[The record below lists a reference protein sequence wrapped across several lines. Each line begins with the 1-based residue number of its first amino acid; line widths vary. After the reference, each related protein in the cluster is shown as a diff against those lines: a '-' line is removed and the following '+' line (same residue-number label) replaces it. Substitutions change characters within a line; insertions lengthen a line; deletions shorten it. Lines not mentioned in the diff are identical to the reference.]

1 MKYEDKL
8 NELEKFRN
16 KIDEI
21 DSQIFSLLDERLK
34 ISEDI
39 AEIKKSSGL
48 PVFDA
53 LREKDKIKDISES
66 STLDVRRANINIYKI
81 LSEESKNRQNEIIE
95 KGRYGLIGRGLE
107 HSISPEVH
115 RMLGVVNYELL
126 DINDLEELKEL
137 KEILYDKSFL
147 GFNVTSPYKREV
159 IKYLDEISYEASLVN
174 AVNTIKRTKDGR
186 LIGYNTDIY
195 GFEKLARISSPA
207 DKNILILGSG
217 GGAMASCIG
226 MRNLKAK
233 KIILASR
240 NPLRAKDRVAGLADE
255 IISYDE
261 ISKYEDIDIIIN
273 ATRIGMYPYNGR
285 TPFDIQGKKVPTFEK
300 LSWAIDLIY
309 NPYRTRF
316 LLIYK
321 DYGKKI
327 ISGLPMLVWQ
337 AIRTEEIWERLP
349 EDIDKE
355 HLAEIIIARC
365 LLNNLNITFIGMPG
379 SGKSSISRRLAGI
392 MGREFIDIDRLAEK
406 EMGTSIADVINDENL
421 GEEYFR
427 KIETSV
433 LARECKEA
441 GKVIAT
447 GGGSIIRRVNRNCIR
462 ENSIVIYMKRPL
474 KLITTKNRPISIREG
489 VLNIYKKRAKMY
501 ENTAD
506 ILIFNDRRF
515 GGIGL
520 GGRSKAYN
528 KDINTFA
535 AELREIIEAEIKNMA
550 RDISGD

>member
-1 MKYEDKL
+1 
-8 NELEKFRN
+8 
-16 KIDEI
+16 
-21 DSQIFSLLDERLK
+21 
-34 ISEDI
+34 
-39 AEIKKSSGL
+39 
-48 PVFDA
+48 
-53 LREKDKIKDISES
+53 
-66 STLDVRRANINIYKI
+66 
-81 LSEESKNRQNEIIE
+81 
-95 KGRYGLIGRGLE
+95 
-107 HSISPEVH
+107 
-115 RMLGVVNYELL
+115 
-126 DINDLEELKEL
+126 
-137 KEILYDKSFL
+137 
-147 GFNVTSPYKREV
+147 
-159 IKYLDEISYEASLVN
+159 
-174 AVNTIKRTKDGR
+174 
-186 LIGYNTDIY
+186 
-195 GFEKLARISSPA
+195 
-207 DKNILILGSG
+207 
-217 GGAMASCIG
+217 
-226 MRNLKAK
+226 
-233 KIILASR
+233 
-240 NPLRAKDRVAGLADE
+240 
-255 IISYDE
+255 
-261 ISKYEDIDIIIN
+261 
-273 ATRIGMYPYNGR
+273 
-285 TPFDIQGKKVPTFEK
+285 
-300 LSWAIDLIY
+300 
-309 NPYRTRF
+309 
-316 LLIYK
+316 
-321 DYGKKI
+321 
-327 ISGLPMLVWQ
+327 
-337 AIRTEEIWERLP
+337 
-349 EDIDKE
+349 
-355 HLAEIIIARC
+355 
-365 LLNNLNITFIGMPG
+365 MPG

>member
-1 MKYEDKL
+1 MKNEDKL

-21 DSQIFSLLDERLK
+21 DSQIFSLLGERLK
-34 ISEDI
+34 ISEEI
-39 AEIKKSSGL
+39 AEIKKSSGM

-53 LREKDKIKDISES
+53 LRENNKIKDISES
-66 STLDVRRANINIYKI
+66 STLDVRNANINIYKI

-126 DINDLEELKEL
+126 DIKDLEELKD
-137 KEILYDKSFL
+137 ILYDKSFL
-147 GFNVTSPYKREV
+147 GFNVTSPYKREI
-159 IKYLDEISYEASLVN
+159 IKYLDEISYESSLVN

-261 ISKYEDIDIIIN
+261 ISKYEDVDIIIN
-273 ATRIGMYPYNGR
+273 ATRIGMYPYNGK

-316 LLIYK
+316 LLTYK

-337 AIRTEEIWERLP
+337 AIRSEEIWERLP

-355 HLAEIIIARC
+355 HLTEIIIARC

>member
-21 DSQIFSLLDERLK
+21 DSQIFSLLGERLK

-48 PVFDA
+48 PIFDA
-53 LREKDKIKDISES
+53 LRENNKIKDISES

-126 DINDLEELKEL
+126 DIKDLEELKD
-137 KEILYDKSFL
+137 ILYDKSFL
-147 GFNVTSPYKREV
+147 GFNVTSPYKREI

-261 ISKYEDIDIIIN
+261 ISKYEDIDIIIS
-273 ATRIGMYPYNGR
+273 ARCS
-285 TPFDIQGKKVPTFEK
+285 
-300 LSWAIDLIY
+300 LSISSGSLSHISSDLI
-309 NPYRTRF
+309 
-316 LLIYK
+316 
-321 DYGKKI
+321 
-327 ISGLPMLVWQ
+327 
-337 AIRTEEIWERLP
+337 AC
-349 EDIDKE
+349 
-355 HLAEIIIARC
+355 H
-365 LLNNLNITFIGMPG
+365 
-379 SGKSSISRRLAGI
+379 
-392 MGREFIDIDRLAEK
+392 
-406 EMGTSIADVINDENL
+406 TSI
-421 GEEYFR
+421 
-427 KIETSV
+427 
-433 LARECKEA
+433 
-441 GKVIAT
+441 
-447 GGGSIIRRVNRNCIR
+447 GSPD
-462 ENSIVIYMKRPL
+462 M
-474 KLITTKNRPISIREG
+474 
-489 VLNIYKKRAKMY
+489 
-501 ENTAD
+501 
-506 ILIFNDRRF
+506 IF
-515 GGIGL
+515 L
-520 GGRSKAYN
+520 P
-528 KDINTFA
+528 
-535 AELREIIEAEIKNMA
+535 
-550 RDISGD
+550 

>member
-21 DSQIFSLLDERLK
+21 DSQIFSLLGERLK

-53 LREKDKIKDISES
+53 LREKDKIKDISKS
-66 STLDVRRANINIYKI
+66 STLDVRKANINTYKI
-81 LSEESKNRQNEIIE
+81 LNEESKNRQNEIIE

-126 DINDLEELKEL
+126 DINDLEGL

-273 ATRIGMYPYNGR
+273 ATRIGMYPSNGR
-285 TPFDIQGKKVPTFEK
+285 TPFGIQGKKVPNFEK

-349 EDIDKE
+349 KDIDKE
-355 HLAEIIIARC
+355 ALAELIIERC
-365 LLNNLNITFIGMPG
+365 LLKNLNITFIGMPG
-379 SGKSSISRRLAGI
+379 SGKSSISRRLAGS

-535 AELREIIEAEIKNMA
+535 DELREIIEAEIKNMA
-550 RDISGD
+550 RDISGE

>member
-1 MKYEDKL
+1 MNNEDKL

-21 DSQIFSLLDERLK
+21 DSQIFSLLGERLK

-39 AEIKKSSGL
+39 AEIKKSSGM

-53 LREKDKIKDISES
+53 LREKDKIKDISET
-66 STLDVRRANINIYKI
+66 STLDVRKANINIYKI

-126 DINDLEELKEL
+126 DIKDLEELKNVL
-137 KEILYDKSFL
+137 HDKSFL

-159 IKYLDEISYEASLVN
+159 IKYLDEISDEARIVN
-174 AVNTIKRTKDGR
+174 SVNTIKRTKDGR

-207 DKNILILGSG
+207 YKNILILGSG
-217 GGAMASCIG
+217 GGAMASCTG

-240 NPLRAKDRVAGLADE
+240 NPLRAKDRVGELADE

-285 TPFDIQGKKVPTFEK
+285 TPFDIQGKKVPNFEK

-316 LLIYK
+316 LLTYK

-327 ISGLPMLVWQ
+327 ISGLPMLIWQ

-349 EDIDKE
+349 KDIDKE
-355 HLAEIIIARC
+355 ALAELIIERC
-365 LLNNLNITFIGMPG
+365 LLKNLNITFIGMPG
-379 SGKSSISRRLAGI
+379 SGKSSISRRLAGS

-441 GKVIAT
+441 GRVIAT
-447 GGGSIIRRVNRNCIR
+447 GGGSIIRKVNRNCIR

-489 VLNIYKKRAKMY
+489 VLNIYKKRSKMY

-535 AELREIIEAEIKNMA
+535 AELREIIEAEIKKIA
-550 RDISGD
+550 RDISGE